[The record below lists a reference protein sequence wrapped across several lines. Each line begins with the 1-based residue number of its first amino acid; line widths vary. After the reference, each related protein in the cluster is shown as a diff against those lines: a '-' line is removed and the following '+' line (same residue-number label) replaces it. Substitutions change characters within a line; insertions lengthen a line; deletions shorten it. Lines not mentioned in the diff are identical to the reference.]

1 MRNKMV
7 ITSLLS
13 VQWLFAAT
21 GVSAQ
26 SLTEVVQE
34 TLATNPDVQ
43 IAISQRNAVEQEMK
57 QAKAGF
63 FPSADINVGHGW
75 ETSNNP
81 TTRGRGDGTSNL
93 DRSEAEITIRQLLFD
108 GSATESEVERQRA
121 RVNSRAYTTFGTSE
135 VIALKAIE
143 AYLDVLRQQKLVAF
157 AQENLAAH
165 QKTHDQITKRSERG
179 VGRRSD
185 AQQTLGRL
193 ALARTNLMAEENNLR
208 DAIFNFERIVGK
220 KPEGLSEPAS
230 IENLIPASLDDAI
243 AMALA
248 NHPTLMSAEAD
259 VEAARMQQKAAKALF
274 YPRFHL
280 EVSGSENDD
289 LDGIP
294 GPNRDGQIM
303 VRGRYNLKGGRDMA
317 RREETAYLLN
327 EAVEVKNN
335 TRRQVIE
342 SIQLSW
348 HAYQTAKQ
356 QLENFRIHVDAS
368 QQARDAYKKQFNIGQ
383 RTLLD
388 LLDSEN
394 ELFTARIDYANSI
407 NSLSFATYRIL
418 AGTGQLLQ
426 TMEVTPP
433 QEIAT
438 VSKDQPVY
446 KLPALYDVLK

>member
-1 MRNKMV
+1 AG
-7 ITSLLS
+7 IEQQLP
-13 VQWLFAAT
+13 AT
-21 GVSAQ
+21 
-26 SLTEVVQE
+26 LE
-34 TLATNPDVQ
+34 
-43 IAISQRNAVEQEMK
+43 
-57 QAKAGF
+57 
-63 FPSADINVGHGW
+63 
-75 ETSNNP
+75 
-81 TTRGRGDGTSNL
+81 
-93 DRSEAEITIRQLLFD
+93 
-108 GSATESEVERQRA
+108 
-121 RVNSRAYTTFGTSE
+121 
-135 VIALKAIE
+135 
-143 AYLDVLRQQKLVAF
+143 
-157 AQENLAAH
+157 
-165 QKTHDQITKRSERG
+165 
-179 VGRRSD
+179 
-185 AQQTLGRL
+185 
-193 ALARTNLMAEENNLR
+193 
-208 DAIFNFERIVGK
+208 
-220 KPEGLSEPAS
+220 
-230 IENLIPASLDDAI
+230 DAI

-259 VEAARMQQKAAKALF
+259 VEAARMQQKAARALF
-274 YPRFHL
+274 YPRFHV

-348 HAYQTAKQ
+348 HAYQTAKL

-394 ELFTARIDYANSI
+394 ELFTARIDHANSI
-407 NSLSFATYRIL
+407 NTLSFATYRIL

-426 TMEVTPP
+426 TLEVAPP
-433 QEIAT
+433 EEIAT

-446 KLPALYDVLK
+446 KLPALYNILK

>member
-1 MRNKMV
+1 MRIKLV
-7 ITSLLS
+7 ITYLLA
-13 VQWLFAAT
+13 VQSIFTAT
-21 GVSAQ
+21 GISAQ
-26 SLTEVVQE
+26 SLMDVVKE
-34 TLATNPDVQ
+34 TLTTNPDVQ
-43 IAISQRNAVEQEMK
+43 ISISQRNAVEQEMK

-93 DRSEAEITIRQLLFD
+93 DRSEAEIIIRQLLFD
-108 GSATESEVERQRA
+108 GFATESEFDRQRA

-143 AYLDVLRQQKLVAF
+143 AYLDVLRQQKLVAY

-165 QKTHDQITKRSERG
+165 QKTHDQISKRSERG
-179 VGRRSD
+179 VGRQSD
-185 AQQTLGRL
+185 VQQTLGRL

-208 DAIFNFERIVGK
+208 DALFNFERIVGK
-220 KPEGLSEPAS
+220 KPDGLSEPDS
-230 IENLIPASLDDAI
+230 IEKLMPASLDDAI

-248 NHPTLMSAEAD
+248 DHPTLKSAEAD
-259 VEAARMQQKAAKALF
+259 VDAARMQQKAANALF
-274 YPRFHL
+274 YPRIHL
-280 EVSGSENDD
+280 EISGSENND

-303 VRGRYNLKGGRDMA
+303 VRGRYNLTGGRDMA

-368 QQARDAYKKQFNIGQ
+368 QKARDAYKKQFNIGQ

-407 NSLSFATYRIL
+407 NALTFATYRIL

-426 TMEVTPP
+426 TMDIAPP